1 MIALPPDLN
10 TITDARARAEE
21 DGDDARL
28 FALRARAGA
37 PSTSARHRWCEARQ
51 TPGDRCHLHDLG
63 GLEPRRRRAGVPALP
78 PSPME
83 GRPCHDASHEPR
95 RDRQRLLAPRRRLA
109 PPAIGGSWRPLDRP
123 LSHRGRAF
131 SRAKARTLGYG
142 LRALA
147 ELHARGETHPGP
159 LAAFMV
165 ERDHRLQIPYLGRFD
180 SDRTPSDNLR
190 DLAETIYALD
200 PVGSSPVAQLAEEWM
215 VDPPPT
221 AADGIRLLTQCLGG
235 ALLAE
240 RHRLSVAGRSTA
252 RMDRSTRLARAIRR
266 LASLTTPP
274 LGRIAASRPDKTAS
288 WSLPRATARSSAGA
302 PPPMS
307 AKVASSPSSTPRL
320 RASMRSPRA
329 LPDALM
335 GHAGKRGRRG
345 TGCAQHRPRHHHRG
359 RESGWF
365 DGSARWR
372 VCARR
377 ASSCAPAAEHSRGA
391 PTSRCARC

>member
-10 TITDARARAEE
+10 TITDARTRAEE

-28 FALRARAGA
+28 FALR
-37 PSTSARHRWCEARQ
+37 E
-51 TPGDRCHLHDLG
+51 
-63 GLEPRRRRAGVPALP
+63 LELAHQALP
-78 PSPME
+78 PAID
-83 GRPCHDASHEPR
+83 GVR
-95 RDRQRLLAPRRRLA
+95 RVRLLATDAISTTWEGWNLDGGERVFLRCLRPRWKADPVMTRRMSRDATGDVSWHPDGDWPHLRSVA
-109 PPAIGGSWRPLDRP
+109 HGGLLIDRFP
-123 LSHRGRAF
+123 IEDVPSAAQL
-131 SRAKARTLGYG
+131 ARTLGYG

-147 ELHARGETHPGP
+147 ELHARGEAHPGP

-180 SDRTPSDNLR
+180 SDQTPSDNLR

-221 AADGIRLLTQCLGG
+221 AADGVRLLTQCLGG

-274 LGRIAASRPDKTAS
+274 PGKFCLKAGQDGVLVIAESDGEVVRGGAATDVSEGRFLPIIYTQSQGLDAQSARFLMRSWAMRASGDVEVQAAHNADLGTTEEAASRLVRWLSAMARVRSAS
-288 WSLPRATARSSAGA
+288 LI
-302 PPPMS
+302 
-307 AKVASSPSSTPRL
+307 L
-320 RASMRSPRA
+320 RA
-329 LPDALM
+329 
-335 GHAGKRGRRG
+335 G
-345 TGCAQHRPRHHHRG
+345 
-359 RESGWF
+359 
-365 DGSARWR
+365 
-372 VCARR
+372 
-377 ASSCAPAAEHSRGA
+377 RGA
-391 PTSRCARC
+391 L

>member
-10 TITDARARAEE
+10 TITDARTRAEE

-28 FALRARAGA
+28 FALR
-37 PSTSARHRWCEARQ
+37 E
-51 TPGDRCHLHDLG
+51 
-63 GLEPRRRRAGVPALP
+63 LELAHQALP
-78 PSPME
+78 PAID
-83 GRPCHDASHEPR
+83 GVR
-95 RDRQRLLAPRRRLA
+95 RVRLLATDAISTTWEGWNLDGGERVFLRCLRPRWKADPVMTRRMSRDATGDVSWHPDGDWPHLRA
-109 PPAIGGSWRPLDRP
+109 VAHGGLLIDRFP
-123 LSHRGRAF
+123 IEDVPSAAQL
-131 SRAKARTLGYG
+131 ARTLGYG

-147 ELHARGETHPGP
+147 ELHARGEAHPGP

-180 SDRTPSDNLR
+180 SDQTPSDNLR

-221 AADGIRLLTQCLGG
+221 AADGVRLLTQCLGG

-274 LGRIAASRPDKTAS
+274 QGKFCLKAGQDGVLVIAESDGEVVRGGAATDVSEGRFLPIIYTQSQGLDAQSARFLMRSWAMRASGDVEVQAAHNADLGTTEDAASQLVRWLSAMARVRSAS
-288 WSLPRATARSSAGA
+288 LI
-302 PPPMS
+302 
-307 AKVASSPSSTPRL
+307 L
-320 RASMRSPRA
+320 RA
-329 LPDALM
+329 
-335 GHAGKRGRRG
+335 G
-345 TGCAQHRPRHHHRG
+345 
-359 RESGWF
+359 
-365 DGSARWR
+365 
-372 VCARR
+372 
-377 ASSCAPAAEHSRGA
+377 RGA
-391 PTSRCARC
+391 L